1 MFNLADRTP
10 NSTAEVIL
18 TTEQTQET
26 HVLRIPQHE
35 AQIALMTAWRLLPE
49 LVSACGLDDE
59 KGGYLCVAD
68 AKTGTPLLVALIG
81 EKSVETR
88 ARTYAEEKCAR
99 LATCPSHVSS
109 WQSRDELFQRYGG
122 AIRAGEI
129 LISFSGLPEHLDEM
143 LAVSV
148 AIELQKISTVEAVEI
163 LKTSDNPHTKL
174 LTMAGRLRAI
184 NEREQ

>member
-35 AQIALMTAWRLLPE
+35 AQIALMTAWRILPE
-49 LVSACGLDDE
+49 LIAACELDK
-59 KGGYLCVAD
+59 KGGHLCIAD
-68 AKTGTPLLVALIG
+68 SETGKPLLTAIIG
-81 EKSVETR
+81 EVSVKTR
-88 ARTYAEEKCAR
+88 SRAFAEEKCHR
-99 LATCPSHVSS
+99 LSLNQEHLSS
-109 WQSRDELFQRYGG
+109 WQSRHAPTEHYGG
-122 AIRAGEI
+122 AVRAGEV
-129 LISFSGLPEHLDEM
+129 LIGFSGLPEHLDEV
-143 LAVSV
+143 LVVSV

-163 LKTSDNPHTKL
+163 LKLSDNPHIKL

-184 NEREQ
+184 NERKE